1 MYIPVPRV
9 VVLALLSLLGACS
22 GGGGGDSRQGA
33 RLLVTA
39 GTNVLEPGAAT
50 SATIDLS
57 ALGADRIE
65 AQYRLTTPAD
75 MPLQFE
81 LVSWRA
87 NAEGI
92 AVIAVDHLRDGS
104 TDIGNDGRSL
114 ANAGLM
120 TLGQGLQSDGD
131 WTQASGNG
139 FVRLTF
145 LGRIV
150 ADQLLAVRTEGGGI
164 AVVEIAIGDAS
175 AINRR
180 PSTEPELNG
189 VIARDTLLSSD
200 SWQFGH
206 PAVAVSGDRTS
217 IVCYEGDLQQPNG
230 EARYEQRLQHDRTT
244 GAVTGGAGQLPA
256 LEAGYWRDHE
266 IVALYNVLGV
276 VRSESTGLR
285 VRLSF
290 DRGASFGQD
299 VQVLPGM
306 SQTRLVQAAM
316 AADYSLA
323 IASWRVRDSGGL
335 EFVLVEGR
343 PVAFDAFGSP
353 TWFQFTPAQVLYAT
367 AAEVSPLTT
376 GIAFSAGG
384 DLVVGYAY
392 TGFGAG
398 SGVPGGWGSRTEF
411 RCATRRYG
419 EQFVD
424 TLVDAEQL
432 FFGMDPT
439 VAVLGQGNSLRIFY
453 AYEIRGGV
461 RLAVSE
467 DRGAT
472 FAIGPTFGQAGDY
485 LPMVFAREVAGATR
499 VDVLYL
505 ATREFGTEL
514 HRSHWTAWPAGPR
527 VDEALTRARLEVVDP
542 TSPWTPLS
550 VRVTQLP
557 FFGYDAVL
565 DGDDIVAVYD
575 EATFESL
582 YLSSMMMVSNAST
595 STSGS
600 LPPTFSTASPPPL
613 APGLTVPMP
622 APNPAHSHQLKLL
635 RLR

>member
-1 MYIPVPRV
+1 MPRV

-39 GTNVLEPGAAT
+39 GTNVLEPGAT
-50 SATIDLS
+50 TVATIDLT

-65 AQYRLTTPAD
+65 TQYRLTTPAGA
-75 MPLQFE
+75 PLQFE

-104 TDIGNDGRSL
+104 TDIGTDGGSL

-120 TLGQGLQSDGD
+120 TLGQGLWSDGN

-139 FVRLTF
+139 FVRMTF
-145 LGRIV
+145 VGRIV
-150 ADQLLAVRTEGGGI
+150 ADQLLAVRTEGGGV

-175 AINRR
+175 AINRM
-180 PSTEPELNG
+180 PGTEPELND
-189 VIARDTLLSSD
+189 VIARDTILSSD

-217 IVCYEGDLQQPNG
+217 IVCYEGDRQQPNAP
-230 EARYEQRLQHDRTT
+230 ERYEQRLQHDRTT

-256 LEAGYWRDHE
+256 IEAGYWRDHE

-323 IASWRVRDSGGL
+323 IATWRVRDTGGL
-335 EFVLVEGR
+335 EFVLIEGR

-353 TWFQFTPAQVLYAT
+353 TWFQFTPAQVLHAT
-367 AAEVSPLTT
+367 AAEVTPLTT

-384 DLVVGYAY
+384 DLVIGYAY
-392 TGFGAG
+392 TGFGPVAG
-398 SGVPGGWGSRTEF
+398 GTWAWGSRSEF

-424 TLVDAEQL
+424 TLVDAEEL
-432 FFGMDPT
+432 FFAMDPT
-439 VAVLGQGNSLRIFY
+439 VAVLGQGDSLRIFY
-453 AYEIRGGV
+453 AYEVRAGV

-485 LPMVFAREVAGATR
+485 LPMVFAREVAGAVR

-505 ATREFGTEL
+505 ATRELGTEL

-542 TSPWTPLS
+542 TTPWESLS
-550 VRVTQLP
+550 VRVTQVP

-565 DGDDIVAVYD
+565 DGTDIVAVYD
-575 EATFESL
+575 ETTFESQ
-582 YLSSMMMVSNAST
+582 YLSAMMMVSNAST
-595 STSGS
+595 TTSGS
-600 LPPTFSTASPPPL
+600 LPPVFSTATPPPL